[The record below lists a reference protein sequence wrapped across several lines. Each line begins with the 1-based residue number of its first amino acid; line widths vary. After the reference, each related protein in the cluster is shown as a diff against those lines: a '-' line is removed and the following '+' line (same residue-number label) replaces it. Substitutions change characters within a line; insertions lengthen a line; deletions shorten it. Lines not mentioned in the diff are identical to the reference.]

1 MNPDNP
7 RQKDSNLLKILFMIS
22 KGNKLYSILK
32 IKCPQCHEG
41 AFLERK
47 VYDFSAFTKV
57 RKSCPN
63 CGLNYHVEPS
73 FYYGSMYVAYAL
85 GVAIM
90 VAMVILNFLLF
101 EAFSFLRTFGMV
113 VGAVIITAP
122 LMNALAKIIWANF
135 FFHYNPKWKK

>member
-1 MNPDNP
+1 
-7 RQKDSNLLKILFMIS
+7 MIS

-41 AFLERK
+41 AFLERNI
-47 VYDFSAFTKV
+47 YDFSAFTKV
-57 RKSCPN
+57 RKTCPN
-63 CGLNYHVEPS
+63 CLLNYHVEPS

-90 VAMVILNFLLF
+90 VAIIVLNLLLF
-101 EAFSFLRTFGMV
+101 KTFSFVRAFGMV
-113 VGAVIITAP
+113 VGAVIIKAP

-135 FFHYNPKWKK
+135 FFNYKKDWEDKFKS

>member
-1 MNPDNP
+1 
-7 RQKDSNLLKILFMIS
+7 MIS
-22 KGNKLYSILK
+22 KGNKLYSIIN

-47 VYDFSAFTKV
+47 VYDFSACTKV
-57 RKSCPN
+57 RKACP
-63 CGLNYHVEPS
+63 CCQLNYHVEPS

-90 VAMVILNFLLF
+90 VAVIVLNLLLF
-101 EAFSFLRTFGMV
+101 TTFSFVRTFSMV
-113 VGAVIITAP
+113 VGAVILTAP

-135 FFHYNPKWKK
+135 FFSYKKDWKDQIKV